1 MKFISVSALSLVVLS
16 TLVAA
21 HKPTVYLIRHG
32 EKPSDGGT
40 GLDADGEKRARCL
53 RKVFGASSEYK
64 IGYIMAQAFK
74 SGKLSGVSIAF
85 FFLPSSLTTMND

>member
-32 EKPSDGGT
+32 EKPSDGSN
-40 GLDADGEKRARCL
+40 GLNADGKKRAQCL
-53 RKVFGASSEYK
+53 RNVFGASSEYN
-64 IGYIMAQAFK
+64 IGYIMAEAYK
-74 SGKLSGVSIAF
+74 SGKLSGVSIALYF
-85 FFLPSSLTTMND
+85 FCLRH